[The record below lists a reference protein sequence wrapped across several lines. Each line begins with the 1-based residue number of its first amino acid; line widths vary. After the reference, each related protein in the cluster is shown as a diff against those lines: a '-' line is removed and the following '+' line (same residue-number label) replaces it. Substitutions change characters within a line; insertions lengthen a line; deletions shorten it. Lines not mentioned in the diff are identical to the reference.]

1 MKFGLFFRITHQSK
15 MHTII
20 HPILNASNLTNQYI
34 SYSMALF
41 SPNEIRTLILVMV
54 VNSNNVSFWHASL
67 LFHSSFKNCSMYVLQ
82 IYFLIPF
89 SWEHFQLMILY
100 LMVKMQLINLKSIL
114 DRHPMAVSWFHPG
127 HCLTFR
133 EAISLQK

>member
-15 MHTII
+15 VHTII

-100 LMVKMQLINLKSIL
+100 LMVKMQLINLKSIYNIDDNRAPL
-114 DRHPMAVSWFHPG
+114 DFCVILSP
-127 HCLTFR
+127 
-133 EAISLQK
+133 